1 MGALAADDT
10 DFVSPFVVEK
20 IAAALFNP
28 VLSPLLLFELLLV
41 VLVFVKPPRPPKPP
55 KPAVLPKPKLL
66 DGESGVVVFAWLP
79 GAPTPM
85 GDLDGLGGATGSL
98 LLSWVLMDDGK
109 AVEVDIFE
117 NKPSRKCLF
126 FYHPQK
132 TRFSESEQ
140 PSLLFDWETNGF
152 VHFCN
157 TLDDFTRKAGGK
169 KSVHNPRLV

>member
-10 DFVSPFVVEK
+10 DFVSPLVVEK

-117 NKPSRKCLF
+117 KEPSRKGFIFLS
-126 FYHPQK
+126 PAK